1 MAINP
6 IGSSGSTSAAA
17 TDSASLI
24 TNYDAFIQLLTTQL
38 KNQSPLDPMDTN
50 QFTQQLVQFSTV
62 EQAIKT
68 NQNLEKLLSSAAT
81 SNALGLVGYIG
92 TSVSA
97 EGSTT
102 QLKSGNAV
110 WQFNANAA
118 GKADVIVRNS
128 DGATVFSKS
137 IDIPQGTHSFVWD
150 GTMNSGGTAPDG
162 SYSISI
168 NAKTADGLA
177 IPVDTLVTGVVDS
190 LDLSG
195 AEPLLKIGQ
204 LTIPLSAVR
213 TVAWQ

>member
-1 MAINP
+1 
-6 IGSSGSTSAAA
+6 
-17 TDSASLI
+17 
-24 TNYDAFIQLLTTQL
+24 
-38 KNQSPLDPMDTN
+38 MDTN

-68 NQNLEKLLSSAAT
+68 NQNLEKLISASTT

-92 TSVSA
+92 TSVTA

-102 QLKSGNAV
+102 QLKGGNAV

-118 GKADVIVRNS
+118 GKADVLIRNAQ
-128 DGATVFSKS
+128 GATVYSKT
-137 IDIPQGTHSFVWD
+137 IDIPQGTHSFAWD
-150 GTMNSGGTAPDG
+150 GSMNTGGTAPDG

-168 NAKTADGLA
+168 NAKTPDGLA
-177 IPVDTLVTGVVDS
+177 IPVDTLVSGTVDS

-195 AEPLLKIGQ
+195 TEPLLKIGQ

>member
-1 MAINP
+1 MAISAIN
-6 IGSSGSTSAAA
+6 SSSTSVAAG
-17 TDSASLI
+17 DGASLI
-24 TNYDAFIQLLTTQL
+24 TNYEAFIQLLTTQL

-68 NQNLEKLLSSAAT
+68 NQNLEKLINSAAT

-92 TSVSA
+92 TSVTA

-102 QLKSGNAV
+102 QLKGGNAV
-110 WQFNANAA
+110 WQFNSNAA
-118 GKADVIVRNS
+118 GKADVLIRNAQ
-128 DGATVFSKS
+128 GATVYSKT

-150 GTMNSGGTAPDG
+150 GSMNSGGTAPDG

-168 NAKTADGLA
+168 SAKTSDGLT
-177 IPVDTLVTGVVDS
+177 IPVDTLVNGVVDS

-195 AEPLLKIGQ
+195 TEPLLKIGQ